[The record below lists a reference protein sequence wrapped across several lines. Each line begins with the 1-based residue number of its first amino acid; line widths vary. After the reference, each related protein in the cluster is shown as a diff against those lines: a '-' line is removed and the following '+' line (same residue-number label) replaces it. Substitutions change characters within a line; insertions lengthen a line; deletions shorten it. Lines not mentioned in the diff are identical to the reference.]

1 MLLQMAQLQC
11 IKHYVLEERLKSII
25 TVTISLLDMMAISIL
40 THAIEIHAIQASSC
54 FLTLV
59 CN

>member
-1 MLLQMAQLQC
+1 MAQLQC